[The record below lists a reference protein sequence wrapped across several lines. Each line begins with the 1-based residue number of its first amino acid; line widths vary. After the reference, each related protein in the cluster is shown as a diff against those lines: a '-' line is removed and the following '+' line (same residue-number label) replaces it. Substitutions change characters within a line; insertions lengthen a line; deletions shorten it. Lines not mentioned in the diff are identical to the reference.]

1 MKKVSKKCHRGA
13 LTILFMVIFFL
24 QANSL
29 KLEKVS
35 PIFSIFFVRFLC
47 PSLPCVIIDDR
58 KNFQCVQIKS

>member
-1 MKKVSKKCHRGA
+1 MTSGSTNH
-13 LTILFMVIFFL
+13 VIFGEFFFL
-24 QANSL
+24 QENSL

-47 PSLPCVIIDDR
+47 PSLPSVIIDDR